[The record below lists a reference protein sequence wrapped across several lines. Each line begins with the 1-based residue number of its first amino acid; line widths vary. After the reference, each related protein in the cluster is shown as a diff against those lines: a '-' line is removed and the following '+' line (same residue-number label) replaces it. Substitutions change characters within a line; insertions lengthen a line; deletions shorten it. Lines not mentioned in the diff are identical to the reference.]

1 MSTTFTQRLDSA
13 CEASRSLVCVGLD
26 PDPSMMPVKEVAAF
40 NRAIVDATYDL
51 VCAYKPNLAFYEALG
66 LDGWNALESTVKH
79 IRDVAPG
86 VILLGDAKRGDIGNT
101 ATAYAR
107 GMFQY
112 WGFDAVTINA
122 YCGRDGVEPFLEY
135 SDRGVFVLCRS
146 SNPGAVD
153 LQDLLVSSGV
163 DSARPLYQQVA
174 LQVGAWN
181 RHGNAGLVLGATYP
195 EQIKEVR
202 ALCPDMPFLIPGIG
216 SQEGAL
222 EQAVRNGIAAQ
233 GRRILINSSR
243 GIIYASRGD
252 DFAESARK
260 ATAGLQ
266 DAINEVLASVDAEW

>member
-1 MSTTFTQRLDSA
+1 MSTTFAQRLDSA
-13 CEASRSLVCVGLD
+13 CEASKSLVCVGLD
-26 PDPSMMPVKEVAAF
+26 PDPNLMPLKDVAAF
-40 NRAIVDATYDL
+40 NRAIVDATHDL
-51 VCAYKPNLAFYEALG
+51 VGAYKPNLAFYEALG
-66 LDGWNALESTVKH
+66 LDGLKALESTVKH

-107 GMFQY
+107 AMFEY

-153 LQDLLVSSGV
+153 LQDLVVLPGA
-163 DSARPLYQQVA
+163 DSAMPLYQQLA
-174 LQVGAWN
+174 LQVGEWD

-222 EQAVRNGIAAQ
+222 EEAVRNGVTAQ
-233 GRRILINSSR
+233 GRRILANSSR

-252 DFAESARK
+252 DFAEAARK
-260 ATAGLQ
+260 ATADLR
-266 DAINEVLASVDAEW
+266 DAINDVLASVDAAW

>member
-1 MSTTFTQRLDSA
+1 MSTTFAQRLDSA
-13 CEASRSLVCVGLD
+13 CQAGRSLVCVGLD
-26 PDPSMMPVKEVAAF
+26 PDPSLMPTADVAAF
-40 NRAIVDATYDL
+40 NRAIVDATHDL

-66 LDGWNALESTVKH
+66 LDGWKALESTVQH

-86 VILLGDAKRGDIGNT
+86 VILLGDGKRGDIGNT

-107 GMFQY
+107 GMFEY

-135 SDRGVFVLCRS
+135 PDRGVFVLCRS

-153 LQDLLVSSGV
+153 LQDLSVSSGAE
-163 DSARPLYQQVA
+163 SARPLYQELA
-174 LQVGAWN
+174 LQVSAWN

-202 ALCPDMPFLIPGIG
+202 ALCPEMPVLIPGIG

-222 EQAVRNGIAAQ
+222 EEAVRNGVTAQ
-233 GRRILINSSR
+233 GRGVLINSSR

-252 DFAESARK
+252 DFAEAARA
-260 ATAGLQ
+260 ATADLR
-266 DAINEVLASVDAEW
+266 DAINSILASVDAEW

>member
-1 MSTTFTQRLDSA
+1 MSTTFAQRLDSA

-26 PDPSMMPVKEVAAF
+26 PDPSMMPVKDVAAF
-40 NRAIVDATYDL
+40 NRAIVDATHDL

-107 GMFQY
+107 GMFEY

-153 LQDLLVSSGV
+153 FQDLLVSSDA

-181 RHGNAGLVLGATYP
+181 KHGNAGLVLGATYP

-222 EQAVRNGIAAQ
+222 EQAVRNGVAAQ

-243 GIIYASRGD
+243 GIIYASQGD

-266 DAINEVLASVDAEW
+266 DAINAVLASLDAEW

>member
-1 MSTTFTQRLDSA
+1 MSTTFAQRLDSA
-13 CEASRSLVCVGLD
+13 CEAGRSLVCVGLD
-26 PDPSMMPVKEVAAF
+26 PDPSLMPTTDVAAF
-40 NRAIVDATYDL
+40 NKAIVDATHDL
-51 VCAYKPNLAFYEALG
+51 VCAYKPNLAFYEVLG
-66 LDGWNALESTVKH
+66 LDGWKALESTVEH

-86 VILLGDAKRGDIGNT
+86 VILLGDGKRGDIGNT

-107 GMFQY
+107 GMFEY

-153 LQDLLVSSGV
+153 LQDLSVSS
-163 DSARPLYQQVA
+163 DAESTRPLYQQLA
-174 LQVGAWN
+174 LQVGEWN

-202 ALCPDMPFLIPGIG
+202 ALCPDIPFLIPGVG

-222 EQAVRNGIAAQ
+222 EEAVRNGVTAQ
-233 GRRILINSSR
+233 GRRVLINSSR

-260 ATAGLQ
+260 ATADLR
-266 DAINEVLASVDAEW
+266 DAINAVLASVDAAW

>member
-1 MSTTFTQRLDSA
+1 MSTTFAQRLDSA

-40 NRAIVDATYDL
+40 NRAIVDATHDL

-101 ATAYAR
+101 AAAYAR

-174 LQVGAWN
+174 LQVGSWN
-181 RHGNAGLVLGATYP
+181 QHGNAGLVLGATYP

-260 ATAGLQ
+260 ATADLQ
-266 DAINEVLASVDAEW
+266 DAINAVLAAVDAEW

>member
-1 MSTTFTQRLDSA
+1 MSTTFAQRLDSA

-26 PDPSMMPVKEVAAF
+26 PDPNMMPLEDVAAF
-40 NRAIVDATYDL
+40 NRAIVDATHDL
-51 VCAYKPNLAFYEALG
+51 VGAYKPNLAFYEALG
-66 LDGWNALESTVKH
+66 LDGWKALESTVRH

-86 VILLGDAKRGDIGNT
+86 VILLGDGKRGDIGNT
-101 ATAYAR
+101 AVAYAK
-107 GMFQY
+107 GMFEY

-153 LQDLLVSSGV
+153 LQDLVVSPGA
-163 DSARPLYQQVA
+163 DSARPLYQQMA
-174 LQVGAWN
+174 LQVGEWD

-216 SQEGAL
+216 PQEGAL
-222 EQAVRNGIAAQ
+222 EEAVRNGVTAQ
-233 GRRILINSSR
+233 GRRILVNSSR
-243 GIIYASRGD
+243 GITYASRGE
-252 DFAESARK
+252 DFAEAARK
-260 ATAGLQ
+260 ATADLR
-266 DAINEVLASVDAEW
+266 DAINDVLASVDAAW

>member
-1 MSTTFTQRLDSA
+1 MSTTFAQRLDSA

-26 PDPSMMPVKEVAAF
+26 PDPTMMPLKDVAAF
-40 NRAIVDATYDL
+40 NRAIVDATHDL
-51 VCAYKPNLAFYEALG
+51 VGAYKPNLAFYEALG
-66 LDGWNALESTVKH
+66 LDGWNALESTVQH

-86 VILLGDAKRGDIGNT
+86 VILLGDGKRGDIGNT
-101 ATAYAR
+101 ATAYAK
-107 GMFQY
+107 GMFEY

-153 LQDLLVSSGV
+153 LQDLVVSPGA

-174 LQVGAWN
+174 LQVGEWD

-195 EQIKEVR
+195 EQIREVR

-216 SQEGAL
+216 PQEGAL
-222 EQAVRNGIAAQ
+222 EEAVRNGVTAQ
-233 GRRILINSSR
+233 GRRILVNSSR
-243 GIIYASRGD
+243 GITYASRGE
-252 DFAESARK
+252 DFAEAARK
-260 ATAGLQ
+260 ATADLR
-266 DAINEVLASVDAEW
+266 DAINAVLASVDAAW

>member
-1 MSTTFTQRLDSA
+1 MSTTFAQRLDSA

-26 PDPSMMPVKEVAAF
+26 PDPNLMPVKDVAAF
-40 NRAIVDATYDL
+40 NRAIVDATHDL
-51 VCAYKPNLAFYEALG
+51 VGAYKPNLAFYEALG
-66 LDGWNALESTVKH
+66 LDGWKALESTVQH
-79 IRDVAPG
+79 IRDVASG
-86 VILLGDAKRGDIGNT
+86 VILLGDGKRGDIGNT

-107 GMFQY
+107 GMFEY

-153 LQDLLVSSGV
+153 LQDLVVSPGA
-163 DSARPLYQQVA
+163 DSTRPLYQQLA
-174 LQVGAWN
+174 LQVGEWD

-195 EQIKEVR
+195 EQIREVR

-222 EQAVRNGIAAQ
+222 EEAVTNGVTAQ
-233 GRRILINSSR
+233 GRRILVNSSR
-243 GIIYASRGD
+243 GITYASRGD
-252 DFAESARK
+252 DFAEAARK
-260 ATAGLQ
+260 ATADLR
-266 DAINEVLASVDAEW
+266 DAINDILASVDAAW

>member
-1 MSTTFTQRLDSA
+1 MSTTFAQRLDSA
-13 CEASRSLVCVGLD
+13 CESSRSLVCVGLD
-26 PDPSMMPVKEVAAF
+26 PDPSMMPLKDVAAF
-40 NRAIVDATYDL
+40 NRAIVDATHDL
-51 VCAYKPNLAFYEALG
+51 VGAYKPNLAFYEAMG
-66 LDGWNALESTVKH
+66 LDGWNALESTVRH
-79 IRDVAPG
+79 IRDAAPG

-107 GMFQY
+107 GMFEY

-153 LQDLLVSSGV
+153 LQDLVVSSGA
-163 DSARPLYQQVA
+163 DGARPLYQQLA
-174 LQVGAWN
+174 LQVGEWD

-222 EQAVRNGIAAQ
+222 EEAVRNGVTAQ
-233 GRRILINSSR
+233 SRRILVNSSR
-243 GIIYASRGD
+243 GITYASRGD
-252 DFAESARK
+252 DFAEAARK
-260 ATAGLQ
+260 ATADLR
-266 DAINEVLASVDAEW
+266 DAINDILASVDAAW

>member
-1 MSTTFTQRLDSA
+1 MPTTFAQRLDSA
-13 CEASRSLVCVGLD
+13 CQAGRSLVCVGLD
-26 PDPSMMPVKEVAAF
+26 PDPNLMPTTDVAAF
-40 NRAIVDATYDL
+40 NRAIVDATHDL

-66 LDGWNALESTVKH
+66 LDGWKALESTVEH

-86 VILLGDAKRGDIGNT
+86 VILLGDGKRGDIGNT
-101 ATAYAR
+101 AMAYAR
-107 GMFQY
+107 GMFEY

-153 LQDLLVSSGV
+153 LQDLSVSSGAE
-163 DSARPLYQQVA
+163 SARPLYQELA
-174 LQVGAWN
+174 LQVSEWN

-202 ALCPDMPFLIPGIG
+202 ALCPEMPVLIPGIG
-216 SQEGAL
+216 SQAGAL
-222 EQAVRNGIAAQ
+222 EEAVRNGVTAQ
-233 GRRILINSSR
+233 GRRVLINSSR

-260 ATAGLQ
+260 ATADLR
-266 DAINEVLASVDAEW
+266 DAINAVLASVDAAW

>member
-1 MSTTFTQRLDSA
+1 MSTTFAQRLDAA

-26 PDPSMMPVKEVAAF
+26 PDPSMMPLKDVAAF
-40 NRAIVDATYDL
+40 NRAIVDATHDL

-66 LDGWNALESTVKH
+66 LDGLKALQSTVEH
-79 IRDVAPG
+79 IRNTAPG
-86 VILLGDAKRGDIGNT
+86 VILLGDGKRGDIGNT

-107 GMFQY
+107 AMFEY
-112 WGFDAVTINA
+112 WEFDAVTVNA
-122 YCGRDGVEPFLEY
+122 YCGKDGVEPFLEY

-153 LQDLLVSSGV
+153 LQDLAVSSG
-163 DSARPLYQQVA
+163 AEGAMPLYQQVA
-174 LQVGAWN
+174 LQVGEWN

-195 EQIKEVR
+195 EQIREVR

-222 EQAVRNGIAAQ
+222 EEAVRNGVTAQ
-233 GRRILINSSR
+233 GRRILVNSSR

-252 DFAESARK
+252 NFAEAARK
-260 ATAGLQ
+260 ATVGLR
-266 DAINEVLASVDAEW
+266 DAINDVLASVGDAW

>member
-1 MSTTFTQRLDSA
+1 MSTTFAQRLDAA

-26 PDPSMMPVKEVAAF
+26 PDPNLMPLEDVAAF
-40 NRAIVDATYDL
+40 NRAIVDATHDL

-66 LDGWNALESTVKH
+66 LDGWNALQSTVQH

-86 VILLGDAKRGDIGNT
+86 VILLGDGKRGDIGNT

-107 GMFQY
+107 AMFEY
-112 WGFDAVTINA
+112 WKFDAVTINA
-122 YCGRDGVEPFLEY
+122 YGGRDAVEPFLEY
-135 SDRGVFVLCRS
+135 SDRGVFVWCRS

-153 LQDLLVSSGV
+153 LQDLVVSSG
-163 DSARPLYQQVA
+163 AEGAMPLYQQLA
-174 LQVGAWN
+174 LQVGEWD

-195 EQIKEVR
+195 EQIREVR

-222 EQAVRNGIAAQ
+222 EEAVRNGVTAQ
-233 GRRILINSSR
+233 GRRILVNSSR

-252 DFAESARK
+252 DFADAARK
-260 ATAGLQ
+260 ATVGLR
-266 DAINEVLASVDAEW
+266 DAVNDVLASVDAAW

>member
-1 MSTTFTQRLDSA
+1 MSTTFAQRLDSA

-26 PDPSMMPVKEVAAF
+26 PDPSLMPVKDVAAF
-40 NRAIVDATYDL
+40 NRAIVDATHDL

-66 LDGWNALESTVKH
+66 LDGWKALESTVEH

-101 ATAYAR
+101 AKAYAR
-107 GMFQY
+107 GMFEY

-153 LQDLLVSSGV
+153 LQDLLVSSGA
-163 DSARPLYQQVA
+163 DGARPLYQQVA
-174 LQVGAWN
+174 LQVGTWN
-181 RHGNAGLVLGATYP
+181 QHGNAGLVLGATYP

-202 ALCPDMPFLIPGIG
+202 ALCPDMPVLIPGIG

-222 EQAVRNGIAAQ
+222 EQAVRNGVSAQ
-233 GRRILINSSR
+233 GRRILVNSSR

-252 DFAESARK
+252 NFAESARK
-260 ATAGLQ
+260 ATAGLR
-266 DAINEVLASVDAEW
+266 DAINDVLASVDVEW

>member
-1 MSTTFTQRLDSA
+1 MPTTFAQRLDSA

-26 PDPSMMPVKEVAAF
+26 PDPSLMPMTDVAAF
-40 NRAIVDATYDL
+40 NRAIVDATHDL

-66 LDGWNALESTVKH
+66 LDGWKALESTVEH

-107 GMFQY
+107 GMFEY

-153 LQDLLVSSGV
+153 IQDLVVSSGAE
-163 DSARPLYQQVA
+163 SARPLYQQLA
-174 LQVGAWN
+174 LQVGTWN
-181 RHGNAGLVLGATYP
+181 QHGNAGLVLGATYP

-202 ALCPDMPFLIPGIG
+202 ALCPEMPFLIPGIG
-216 SQEGAL
+216 PQEGAL
-222 EQAVRNGIAAQ
+222 EQAVKNGVTAQ
-233 GRRILINSSR
+233 GRRILVNSSR

-260 ATAGLQ
+260 ATVGLQ
-266 DAINEVLASVDAEW
+266 DAINDVLASLDVEW

>member
-1 MSTTFTQRLDSA
+1 MSTTFAQRLDSV

-26 PDPSMMPVKEVAAF
+26 PDLSMMPVKEVAAF
-40 NRAIVDATYDL
+40 NRAIVDATHDM

-107 GMFQY
+107 GMFEY

-153 LQDLLVSSGV
+153 LQDLLVSPGA

-181 RHGNAGLVLGATYP
+181 KHGNAGLVLGATYP

-260 ATAGLQ
+260 ATVALQ
-266 DAINEVLASVDAEW
+266 DAINAVLTSVDAEW

>member
-1 MSTTFTQRLDSA
+1 MSTTFAQRLDSA

-26 PDPSMMPVKEVAAF
+26 PDPSLMPVRDVAVF
-40 NRAIVDATYDL
+40 NRAIVDATHDL
-51 VCAYKPNLAFYEALG
+51 VGAYKPNLAFYEALG
-66 LDGWNALESTVKH
+66 LDGWKALESTVRH

-107 GMFQY
+107 AMFEY

-153 LQDLLVSSGV
+153 LQDLVVSSGA
-163 DSARPLYQQVA
+163 DSARPLYQQLA
-174 LQVGAWN
+174 LQVGEWD
-181 RHGNAGLVLGATYP
+181 RHGNAGLVLGATYL

-202 ALCPDMPFLIPGIG
+202 ALCPEMPFLIPGIG

-222 EQAVRNGIAAQ
+222 EEAVINGVTAQ
-233 GRRILINSSR
+233 GRRILVNSSR

-252 DFAESARK
+252 DFAEAARK
-260 ATAGLQ
+260 ATAGLR
-266 DAINEVLASVDAEW
+266 DAINDVLASVDAAW

>member
-1 MSTTFTQRLDSA
+1 MSTTFAQRLDSA

-40 NRAIVDATYDL
+40 NRAIVDATHDV

-66 LDGWNALESTVKH
+66 LDGWNALESTVQH
-79 IRDVAPG
+79 IRDVAPS

-101 ATAYAR
+101 ATAYAK

-174 LQVGAWN
+174 LQVGSWN
-181 RHGNAGLVLGATYP
+181 QHGNAGLVLGATYP

-222 EQAVRNGIAAQ
+222 EQAIRNGIAAQ

-266 DAINEVLASVDAEW
+266 DAINEVLVSVDAEW

>member
-1 MSTTFTQRLDSA
+1 MPTTFAQRLDSA

-26 PDPSMMPVKEVAAF
+26 PDPSLMPVKDVAAF
-40 NRAIVDATYDL
+40 NRAIVDATHDL

-66 LDGWNALESTVKH
+66 LDGWKVLESTVQH

-86 VILLGDAKRGDIGNT
+86 VILLGDGKRGDIGNT

-107 GMFQY
+107 GMFEY

-153 LQDLLVSSGV
+153 LQDLVVSPGT
-163 DSARPLYQQVA
+163 DGARPLYQQVA
-174 LQVGAWN
+174 LQVSEWN

-202 ALCPDMPFLIPGIG
+202 AFCPDMPVLIPGVG

-222 EQAVRNGIAAQ
+222 EQAVRNGVSAQ
-233 GRRILINSSR
+233 GRRILVNSSR

-266 DAINEVLASVDAEW
+266 DAINDVLASVDAEW

>member
-1 MSTTFTQRLDSA
+1 MSTTFAQRLDSA
-13 CEASRSLVCVGLD
+13 CEANRSLVCVGLD
-26 PDPSMMPVKEVAAF
+26 PDPSLMPVKDVAAF
-40 NRAIVDATYDL
+40 NRAIVDATHDL

-153 LQDLLVSSGV
+153 FQDLLVSSDA
-163 DSARPLYQQVA
+163 DSVRPLYQQVA

-222 EQAVRNGIAAQ
+222 EQAVRNGVAAQ

-260 ATAGLQ
+260 ATVGLK
-266 DAINEVLASVDAEW
+266 DAINAVLASLDVEW

>member
-1 MSTTFTQRLDSA
+1 MSTTFAQRLDSA

-26 PDPSMMPVKEVAAF
+26 PDPSLMPVKDVAAF
-40 NRAIVDATYDL
+40 NRAIVDATHDL

-107 GMFQY
+107 GMFEY

-153 LQDLLVSSGV
+153 LQDLVVSPGA
-163 DSARPLYQQVA
+163 DGARPLYQQVA
-174 LQVGAWN
+174 LQVGEWN
-181 RHGNAGLVLGATYP
+181 QHGNAGLVLGATYP

-202 ALCPDMPFLIPGIG
+202 GLCPDVPFLIPGIG

-222 EQAVRNGIAAQ
+222 EQAVINGITAQ

-243 GIIYASRGD
+243 GIIYASQGE

-260 ATAGLQ
+260 ATAGLR
-266 DAINEVLASVDAEW
+266 DAINGVLASVDVEW

>member
-1 MSTTFTQRLDSA
+1 MSTTFAQRLDSA

-26 PDPSMMPVKEVAAF
+26 PDPSLMPVKDVAAF
-40 NRAIVDATYDL
+40 NRAIVDATHDL

-66 LDGWNALESTVKH
+66 LDGLKALESTVRH

-86 VILLGDAKRGDIGNT
+86 VILLGDGKRGDIGNT

-107 GMFQY
+107 AMFEY

-153 LQDLLVSSGV
+153 LQDLVVSSGA
-163 DSARPLYQQVA
+163 DSARPLYQQLA
-174 LQVGAWN
+174 LQVGEWD

-195 EQIKEVR
+195 EQIREVR

-222 EQAVRNGIAAQ
+222 EEAVRNGVTVQ
-233 GRRILINSSR
+233 GRRILVNSSR

-252 DFAESARK
+252 DFAEAARK
-260 ATAGLQ
+260 ATTDLK
-266 DAINEVLASVDAEW
+266 DAINVVLASVDAAW

>member
-1 MSTTFTQRLDSA
+1 MSTTFAQRLDSA

-26 PDPSMMPVKEVAAF
+26 PDPSLMPVKDVAAF
-40 NRAIVDATYDL
+40 NRAIVDATHDL

-66 LDGWNALESTVKH
+66 LDGWKALESTVEH

-101 ATAYAR
+101 AKAYAR
-107 GMFQY
+107 GMFEY

-153 LQDLLVSSGV
+153 IQDLLVSPGT
-163 DSARPLYQQVA
+163 DGARPLYQQVA
-174 LQVGAWN
+174 LQVSEWN
-181 RHGNAGLVLGATYP
+181 QHGNAGLVLGATYP

-202 ALCPDMPFLIPGIG
+202 ALCPDMPVLIPGIG

-222 EQAVRNGIAAQ
+222 EQAVRNGVSAQ
-233 GRRILINSSR
+233 GRRILVNSSR

-252 DFAESARK
+252 DFAKSARK

-266 DAINEVLASVDAEW
+266 DAINDVLASVDAEW

>member
-1 MSTTFTQRLDSA
+1 MSTTFAQRLDSA

-26 PDPSMMPVKEVAAF
+26 PDLSMMPVKDVAAF
-40 NRAIVDATYDL
+40 NKAIVDATHDL
-51 VCAYKPNLAFYEALG
+51 VGAYKPNLAFYEALG
-66 LDGWNALESTVKH
+66 LDGWKALESTVQH
-79 IRDVAPG
+79 IRDAAPG

-101 ATAYAR
+101 AVAYAR
-107 GMFQY
+107 GMFEY

-153 LQDLLVSSGV
+153 LQDLVVSSDT
-163 DSARPLYQQVA
+163 DSARPLYQQLA
-174 LQVGAWN
+174 LQVGEWD

-216 SQEGAL
+216 PQEGAL
-222 EQAVRNGIAAQ
+222 EEAVRNGVTVQ
-233 GRRILINSSR
+233 GRRILVNSSR
-243 GIIYASRGD
+243 GITYASRGD
-252 DFAESARK
+252 DFAEAARK
-260 ATAGLQ
+260 ATADLR
-266 DAINEVLASVDAEW
+266 DAINDVLASVDAAW

>member
-1 MSTTFTQRLDSA
+1 MPTTFAQRLDSA
-13 CEASRSLVCVGLD
+13 CEAGRSLVCVGLD
-26 PDPSMMPVKEVAAF
+26 PDPNLMPTTDVAAF
-40 NRAIVDATYDL
+40 NRAIVDATHDL
-51 VCAYKPNLAFYEALG
+51 VCAYKPNLGFYEALG
-66 LDGWNALESTVKH
+66 LDGLKALKSTVEH

-86 VILLGDAKRGDIGNT
+86 VILLGDGKRGDIGNT

-107 GMFQY
+107 AMFEY

-153 LQDLLVSSGV
+153 LQDLVVSSGA
-163 DSARPLYQQVA
+163 DSARPLYQQLA
-174 LQVGAWN
+174 LQVGEWD

-195 EQIKEVR
+195 EQIREVR

-222 EQAVRNGIAAQ
+222 EEAVRNGVTAR
-233 GRRILINSSR
+233 GRRILVNSSR
-243 GIIYASRGD
+243 GITYASRGD
-252 DFAESARK
+252 DFAEAARK
-260 ATAGLQ
+260 ATADLRH
-266 DAINEVLASVDAEW
+266 AINEVLASVDAAW

>member
-1 MSTTFTQRLDSA
+1 MSTTFAQRLDSA

-26 PDPSMMPVKEVAAF
+26 PDPSMLPVKEVAAF
-40 NRAIVDATYDL
+40 NRAIVDATHDL

-66 LDGWNALESTVKH
+66 LDGWNALESTVQH
-79 IRDVAPG
+79 IRDVAPS

-101 ATAYAR
+101 AAAYAR